1 MCYTEWKQQLKT
13 VELQAFP
20 PPPPSSPHQSV
31 CHEVTSAHS
40 CSWPRVGPWVGS
52 NVEESL
58 SLPACGFLLS
68 QVQPWWN
75 LPVGQTTSSPVLVQ
89 PRHCRICF
97 FPTTTAFYPAYT
109 QCFHFTLCHPF
120 TPPTLGSLFRF
131 HFVSATV
138 KQAKRFL
145 RSLYSHKGAFSS
157 LIEVGGKK
165 KRLFCK
171 DLISCC
177 SWLSPS
183 DLDPPSRM
191 LS

>member
-97 FPTTTAFYPAYT
+97 FSNHHCFLSCIYT
-109 QCFHFTLCHPF
+109 VLSFHP
-120 TPPTLGSLFRF
+120 
-131 HFVSATV
+131 
-138 KQAKRFL
+138 
-145 RSLYSHKGAFSS
+145 
-157 LIEVGGKK
+157 
-165 KRLFCK
+165 
-171 DLISCC
+171 
-177 SWLSPS
+177 LSPLHS
-183 DLDPPSRM
+183 PHPGLSLSIPFCVSYSQAGQAVPPFPLFTQRCF
-191 LS
+191 